1 MEISEKVSLVNN
13 GYVVAVAS
21 ILIDKAFVV
30 RDIKV
35 VQKKTGGYLVA
46 MPSRKNSAGSYE
58 DIAHPVNKETRELI
72 EDKIMD
78 AFYKE
83 IENKLSSLAEGLG
96 KEYHFTFK
104 SDDVHSIALLHE
116 SNDLINEYTL
126 DSYTQEQLDE
136 LYEEI
141 KKEIGA

>member
-30 RDIKV
+30 KDVKV
-35 VQKKTGGYLVA
+35 VQKKDGGYLVA
-46 MPSRKNSAGSYE
+46 MPSRKNSAGNYE
-58 DIAHPVNKETRELI
+58 DIAHPINKETRELI
-72 EDKIMD
+72 ETKIMV

-96 KEYHFTFK
+96 KEYLLTAK
-104 SDDVHSIALLHE
+104 NDDICSLALFRE
-116 SNDLINEYTL
+116 NELIGEYTL

>member
-1 MEISEKVSLVNN
+1 MEKVSLVNN

-46 MPSRKNSAGSYE
+46 MPSRKNTSGEYY

-72 EDKIMD
+72 EDKIMN
-78 AFYKE
+78 AFYKQ
-83 IENKLSSLAEGLG
+83 IDDKLSTLAEGLG
-96 KEYHFTFK
+96 SDYHFSFK
-104 SDDVHSIALLHE
+104 TDNVCVVALLKGNE
-116 SNDLINEYTL
+116 LVDEYTL

-141 KKEIGA
+141 KEGIGA

>member
-21 ILIDKAFVV
+21 ILIDKCFVV
-30 RDIKV
+30 KDVKV
-35 VQKKTGGYLVA
+35 VQKKDGGYLVA
-46 MPSRKNSAGSYE
+46 MPSRKNTSGEYY
-58 DIAHPVNKETRELI
+58 DIAHPVNKETRKLI
-72 EDKIMD
+72 EDKIID
-78 AFYKE
+78 AFHKE

-96 KEYHFTFK
+96 KEYFLTAKIDDICSLALFK
-104 SDDVHSIALLHE
+104 GNELVG
-116 SNDLINEYTL
+116 EYTI

-141 KKEIGA
+141 KEGIGA

>member
-30 RDIKV
+30 KDVKV
-35 VQKKTGGYLVA
+35 VQKKDGGYLVA
-46 MPSRKNSAGSYE
+46 MPSRKNSAGNYE
-58 DIAHPVNKETRELI
+58 DIAHPINKETRELI
-72 EDKIMD
+72 ETKIMV

-96 KEYHFTFK
+96 KEYLLTAK
-104 SDDVHSIALLHE
+104 IDDICSLALFRE
-116 SNDLINEYTL
+116 NELIGEYTL